1 MTNAQKKARKKWNE
15 NNREHRNY
23 LIKRSTT
30 RSFIKNL
37 ATGLDLNE
45 LEVLIAERWDALT
58 IDTEREIKKVIEDV
72 YCEELKEQSWEEVA
86 DMLDFW
92 RDKDG
97 YLLIEGRG
105 VKPIDGVDYV
115 GYADNGEISVIS
127 DYFKNV

>member
-30 RSFIKNL
+30 RSFIRNL

-58 IDTEREIKKVIEDV
+58 IDTEREIKEVIKDV

-97 YLLIEGRG
+97 FLLIEGRG